1 MTLPYKSGTVR
12 VSSVY
17 GWRTLGG
24 AREYHRGVDLVST
37 GKTVTA
43 AVAGTVGQSIMITD
57 STNRTSEWGNYVRVD
72 GVDGRKYYYCH
83 LAKRLVERGAK
94 VAVGDAIGI
103 EGSTGKSTDSHLHF
117 EVRENGKS
125 IDPTAII
132 GIKNTVGA
140 VRAAKTPTKIP
151 VQTNYTINGL
161 TICRADDFSIEY
173 CDRKKKNIPE
183 DRYINGGFFG
193 NYKSASG
200 ALFTL
205 PVGNLVCDIGGVDP
219 AAEQYIKP
227 YISGG
232 KLRIGCDNNA
242 SAQYHGRKVST
253 LVKTH
258 SGKVYVAD
266 LSAPPSDAIYAISG
280 VPTVRNGDDVNYY
293 NYVKAQG
300 WDESCMY
307 ATYRNWLGIRDGE
320 IWVISGKTE
329 TKNYIYGMEFWKK
342 IRGEGFADIICLD
355 GGGSYMRKTAAGKYA
370 TVENRRINNYVTY

>member
-1 MTLPYKSGTVR
+1 MQLPYQGEVR
-12 VSSVY
+12 VSSPF
-17 GWRTLGG
+17 GWRMLCGK
-24 AREYHRGVDLVST
+24 RVYHKGIDLVGT
-37 GKTVTA
+37 DKTVR
-43 AVAGTVGQSIMITD
+43 AVVGGVVGQSIIITD
-57 STNRTSEWGNYVRVD
+57 PKNRTSEWGNYVRID
-72 GVDGRKYYYCH
+72 GEDGRLYYYCH
-83 LAKRLVERGAK
+83 LSKRLVSRGDK
-94 VAVGDAIGI
+94 VSVGDALGV
-103 EGSTGKSTDSHLHF
+103 EGSTGKSTGSHLHL

-125 IDPTAII
+125 IDPTAIL
-132 GIKNTVGA
+132 GIKNIVGA
-140 VRAAKTPTKIP
+140 VRETKTA
-151 VQTNYTINGL
+151 VRTNYTVNGL

-193 NYKSASG
+193 NYKSAAGS
-200 ALFTL
+200 LFTL

-219 AAEQYIKP
+219 TAEKYINP

-253 LVKTH
+253 LVKTR

-280 VPTVRNGDDVNYY
+280 VPTVRNGDDVDYY
-293 NYVKAQG
+293 NYVKKQG
-300 WDESCMY
+300 WDENCMY

-320 IWVISGKTE
+320 IWVISGKTS
-329 TKNYIYGMEFWKK
+329 TRNYIYGMEFWKK
-342 IRGEGFADIICLD
+342 ISGEGFSDIICLD

-370 TVENRRINNYVTY
+370 TAENRRINNYITY

>member
-1 MTLPYKSGTVR
+1 MQLPYKGEVR
-12 VSSVY
+12 VSSPF
-17 GWRTLGG
+17 GWRTLLGK
-24 AREYHRGVDLVST
+24 RVYHKGVDLVGT
-37 GKTVTA
+37 DKTVR
-43 AVAGTVGQSIMITD
+43 AVVGGVVGQSIIITD
-57 STNRTSEWGNYVRVD
+57 PKNRTSEWGNYVRVD
-72 GVDGRKYYYCH
+72 GEDGRLYYYCH
-83 LAKRLVERGAK
+83 LSKRFVSRGDN
-94 VAVGDAIGI
+94 VSVGDALGV
-103 EGSTGKSTDSHLHF
+103 EGSTGKSTGSHLHL
-117 EVRENGKS
+117 EVRENGTS
-125 IDPTAII
+125 IDPTKII
-132 GIKNTVGA
+132 GIRNTVGTVQPAKTA
-140 VRAAKTPTKIP
+140 VR
-151 VQTNYTINGL
+151 TNYTVNGL

-200 ALFTL
+200 SLFTL

-219 AAEQYIKP
+219 AAEKYIKP

-253 LVKTH
+253 LVKTR

-280 VPTVRNGDDVNYY
+280 VPTVRNGDDVDYY

-320 IWVISGKTE
+320 IWVISGKTY

-342 IRGEGFADIICLD
+342 IRSEGFSDIICLD
-355 GGGSYMRKTAAGKYA
+355 GGGSYVRKTSAGKYA
-370 TVENRRINNYVTY
+370 TVENRRINNYITY

>member
-1 MTLPYKSGTVR
+1 MQLPYKGDVR
-12 VSSVY
+12 VSSPF
-17 GWRTLGG
+17 GWRTMNGE
-24 AREYHRGVDLVST
+24 RVYHKGIDLVGT
-37 GKTVTA
+37 DKTVR
-43 AVAGTVGQSIMITD
+43 AVVGGVVGQSILITD
-57 STNRTSEWGNYVRVD
+57 PKNRTSEWGNYVRVD
-72 GVDGRKYYYCH
+72 GEDGRLYYYCH
-83 LAKRLVERGAK
+83 LSKRLLDRGAK
-94 VAVGDAIGI
+94 VSVGDAIGI
-103 EGSTGKSTDSHLHF
+103 EGSTGKSTGSHLHF

-125 IDPTAII
+125 IDPTTII
-132 GIKNTVGA
+132 GIRNAVGTVQA
-140 VRAAKTPTKIP
+140 VKTE
-151 VQTNYTINGL
+151 VRTNYTVNGL

-200 ALFTL
+200 SLFTL

-253 LVKTH
+253 LVKTR

-266 LSAPPSDAIYAISG
+266 MSEPPSDAIYAISG
-280 VPTVRNGDDVNYY
+280 VPTVRGGGDVDYY

-307 ATYRNWLGIRDGE
+307 ATYRNWLGVRDGK
-320 IWVISGKTE
+320 IWVISGKTA
-329 TKNYIYGMEFWKK
+329 TRNYIYGMEFWKK
-342 IRGEGFADIICLD
+342 IRYEKFDDIICLD
-355 GGGSYMRKTAAGKYA
+355 GGGSYVRKTGTVKYA
-370 TVENRRINNYVTY
+370 TVGNRRINNYITY

>member
-1 MTLPYKSGTVR
+1 MQLPYQGDVR
-12 VSSVY
+12 VSSPFGLRTMNGERVY
-17 GWRTLGG
+17 HKGI
-24 AREYHRGVDLVST
+24 DLVGT
-37 GKTVTA
+37 DKTVR
-43 AVAGTVGQSIMITD
+43 AVVGGVVGQSIIITD
-57 STNRTSEWGNYVRVD
+57 PKNRTSEWGNYVRVD
-72 GVDGRKYYYCH
+72 GEDGLLYYYCH
-83 LAKRLVERGAK
+83 LSKRLVSRGDK
-94 VAVGDAIGI
+94 VSVGDAIGI
-103 EGSTGKSTDSHLHF
+103 EGSTGKSTGSHLHF

-125 IDPTAII
+125 IDPTAIL
-132 GIKNTVGA
+132 GIKNIVGA
-140 VRAAKTPTKIP
+140 VREDKPKEQA
-151 VQTNYTINGL
+151 NYTVNGL

-205 PVGNLVCDIGGVDP
+205 PVGNIVCDIVGVDP
-219 AAEQYIKP
+219 AAEKYIKP

-253 LVKTH
+253 LVKTR

-266 LSAPPSDAIYAISG
+266 LSAPPPDAIYAISG
-280 VPTVRNGDDVNYY
+280 VPTVRNGDDVDYY

-307 ATYRNWLGIRDGE
+307 ATYRNWLGVRNGE

-329 TKNYIYGMEFWKK
+329 TKNYIYGMEFWRK
-342 IRGEGFADIICLD
+342 IKGEKFDDVICLD
-355 GGGSYMRKTAAGKYA
+355 GGGSYVRKTGTGKYA
-370 TVENRRINNYVTY
+370 TVGNRRINNYITY

>member
-1 MTLPYKSGTVR
+1 MQLPYKGDVR
-12 VSSVY
+12 VSSPF
-17 GWRTLGG
+17 GWRTMNGE
-24 AREYHRGVDLVST
+24 RVYHKGIDLVGT
-37 GKTVTA
+37 DKTVR
-43 AVAGTVGQSIMITD
+43 AVVGGVVGQSIIITD
-57 STNRTSEWGNYVRVD
+57 PKNRTSEWGNYVRVD
-72 GVDGRKYYYCH
+72 GEDGRLYYYCH
-83 LAKRLVERGAK
+83 LSKRLVDRGAK
-94 VAVGDAIGI
+94 VSVGDAIGI
-103 EGSTGKSTDSHLHF
+103 EGSTGKSTGSHLHF

-125 IDPTAII
+125 IDPTTII
-132 GIKNTVGA
+132 GIRNAVGTVQA
-140 VRAAKTPTKIP
+140 VKTE
-151 VQTNYTINGL
+151 VRTNYTVNGL

-200 ALFTL
+200 SLFTL

-253 LVKTH
+253 LVKTR

-280 VPTVRNGDDVNYY
+280 VPTVRGGDDVDYY

-307 ATYRNWLGIRDGE
+307 ATYRNWMGVRDGK
-320 IWVISGKTE
+320 IWVISGKTA
-329 TKNYIYGMEFWKK
+329 TRNYIYGMEFWKK
-342 IRGEGFADIICLD
+342 IRGEKFDDIICLD
-355 GGGSYMRKTAAGKYA
+355 GGGSYVRKTGTVKYA
-370 TVENRRINNYVTY
+370 TVGNRRINNYITY

>member
-1 MTLPYKSGTVR
+1 MQLPYQGEVR
-12 VSSVY
+12 VSSPF
-17 GWRTLGG
+17 GWRTLSGK
-24 AREYHRGVDLVST
+24 RVYHKGIDLVGT
-37 GKTVTA
+37 DKTVR
-43 AVAGTVGQSIMITD
+43 AVVGGVVGQSIIITD
-57 STNRTSEWGNYVRVD
+57 PANRTSEWGNYVRVD
-72 GVDGRKYYYCH
+72 GEDGRIYYYCH
-83 LAKRLVERGAK
+83 LSKRLVSRGDK
-94 VAVGDAIGI
+94 VSVGDALGV
-103 EGSTGKSTDSHLHF
+103 EGSTGKSTGSHLHL

-125 IDPTAII
+125 IDPTAIL
-132 GIKNTVGA
+132 GIKNIVGTVQP
-140 VRAAKTPTKIP
+140 AKTT
-151 VQTNYTINGL
+151 VRTNYTVNGL

-200 ALFTL
+200 SLFTL

-219 AAEQYIKP
+219 AAEKYIKP

-253 LVKTH
+253 LVKTR
-258 SGKVYVAD
+258 SGNVYVAD

-280 VPTVRNGDDVNYY
+280 VPTVRNGDDVDYY

-320 IWVISGKTE
+320 IWVISGKTY
-329 TKNYIYGMEFWKK
+329 TKNYIYGMEFWRK
-342 IRGEGFADIICLD
+342 IRGEGFSDIICLD
-355 GGGSYMRKTAAGKYA
+355 GGGSYVRKTAAGKYA
-370 TVENRRINNYVTY
+370 TVENRRINNYITY

>member
-1 MTLPYKSGTVR
+1 MSLPYKGEVR
-12 VSSVY
+12 VSSPF
-17 GWRTLGG
+17 GWRTLFGK
-24 AREYHRGVDLVST
+24 RMYHKGIDLVGT
-37 GKTVTA
+37 DKTVR
-43 AVAGTVGQSIMITD
+43 AVVGGVVGQSTIITD
-57 STNRTSEWGNYVRVD
+57 PKNRTSEWGNYVRIGGD
-72 GVDGRKYYYCH
+72 DGRLYYYCH

-103 EGSTGKSTDSHLHF
+103 EGSTGKSTGSHLHF
-117 EVRENGKS
+117 EVRENGSS
-125 IDPTAII
+125 IDPTKIL
-132 GIKNTVGA
+132 GIKNTVGT
-140 VRAAKTPTKIP
+140 VQMVKTTER
-151 VQTNYTINGL
+151 TNYTVNGL

-200 ALFTL
+200 SLFTL

-219 AAEQYIKP
+219 AAEKYIKP

-232 KLRIGCDNNA
+232 KLRLGCDNNA

-253 LVKTH
+253 LVKTR

-280 VPTVRNGDDVNYY
+280 VPTVRNGDDVDYY

-320 IWVISGKTE
+320 IWVISGT
-329 TKNYIYGMEFWKK
+329 TSTRNYIYGMEFWRK
-342 IRGEGFADIICLD
+342 IKGEKFDDVICLD
-355 GGGSYMRKTAAGKYA
+355 GGGSYVRKTGTGKYA
-370 TVENRRINNYVTY
+370 TVGNRRINNYITY

>member
-1 MTLPYKSGTVR
+1 MQLPYKGDVR
-12 VSSVY
+12 VSSPF
-17 GWRTLGG
+17 GWRTMNGE
-24 AREYHRGVDLVST
+24 RVYHKGIDLVGT
-37 GKTVTA
+37 EKTVR
-43 AVAGTVGQSIMITD
+43 AVVGGVVGQSIIITD
-57 STNRTSEWGNYVRVD
+57 PKNRTSEWGNYVRVD
-72 GVDGRKYYYCH
+72 GEDGRLYYYCH
-83 LAKRLVERGAK
+83 LSKRLVDRGAK

-103 EGSTGKSTDSHLHF
+103 EGSTGKSTGSHLHF
-117 EVRENGKS
+117 EVRKNGSS
-125 IDPTAII
+125 IDPTKIL
-132 GIKNTVGA
+132 GIKNTVGT
-140 VRAAKTPTKIP
+140 VQTTKTTER
-151 VQTNYTINGL
+151 TNYTVNGL

-200 ALFTL
+200 SLFTL

-232 KLRIGCDNNA
+232 KLRICCDNNA

-253 LVKTH
+253 LVKTR
-258 SGKVYVAD
+258 SGKVYVDD

-280 VPTVRNGDDVNYY
+280 VPTVRGGGDVDYY

-307 ATYRNWLGIRDGE
+307 ATYRNWLGVRDGK
-320 IWVISGKTE
+320 IWVISGKTA
-329 TKNYIYGMEFWKK
+329 TRNYIYGMEFWKK
-342 IRGEGFADIICLD
+342 IRYEKFDDIICLD
-355 GGGSYMRKTAAGKYA
+355 GGGSYVRKTGTVKYA
-370 TVENRRINNYVTY
+370 TVGNRRINNYITY

>member
-1 MTLPYKSGTVR
+1 MILPYQGEVR
-12 VSSVY
+12 VSSPF
-17 GWRTLGG
+17 GWRRMNGE
-24 AREYHRGVDLVST
+24 RVYHKGIDLVGT
-37 GKTVTA
+37 DKTVR
-43 AVAGTVGQSIMITD
+43 AVVSGVVGQSTIITD
-57 STNRTSEWGNYVRVD
+57 PKNRTSEWGNYVRVD
-72 GVDGRKYYYCH
+72 GEDGRLYYYCH
-83 LAKRLVERGAK
+83 LSQRLVSRGDK
-94 VAVGDAIGI
+94 VSVGDALGI
-103 EGSTGKSTDSHLHF
+103 EGSTGKSTGSHLHL

-125 IDPTAII
+125 IDPTAIL
-132 GIKNTVGA
+132 GIKNIVGA
-140 VRAAKTPTKIP
+140 VRETKTA
-151 VQTNYTINGL
+151 VRTNYTVNGL

-200 ALFTL
+200 SLFTL

-219 AAEQYIKP
+219 AAEKYIKP

-232 KLRIGCDNNA
+232 KLRLGCDNNA

-253 LVKTH
+253 LVKTR

-280 VPTVRNGDDVNYY
+280 VPTVRNGDDVDYY
-293 NYVKAQG
+293 NYVKKQG

-320 IWVISGKTE
+320 IWVISGKTS
-329 TKNYIYGMEFWKK
+329 TRNYIYGMEFWHK
-342 IRGEGFADIICLD
+342 IRGEGFSDIICLD

-370 TVENRRINNYVTY
+370 TVENRRINNYITY

>member
-1 MTLPYKSGTVR
+1 MQLPYKGDVR
-12 VSSVY
+12 VSSPF
-17 GWRTLGG
+17 GWRTMNGE
-24 AREYHRGVDLVST
+24 RVYHKGIDLVGT
-37 GKTVTA
+37 DKTVR
-43 AVAGTVGQSIMITD
+43 AVVGGVVGQSILITD
-57 STNRTSEWGNYVRVD
+57 PKNRTSEWGNYVRVD
-72 GVDGRKYYYCH
+72 GEDGRLYYYCH
-83 LAKRLVERGAK
+83 LSKRLVDRGAK

-103 EGSTGKSTDSHLHF
+103 EGSTGKSTGSHLHF

-125 IDPTAII
+125 IDPTTII
-132 GIKNTVGA
+132 CIRNAVGTVQA
-140 VRAAKTPTKIP
+140 VKTE
-151 VQTNYTINGL
+151 VRTNYTVNGL

-200 ALFTL
+200 SLFTL

-253 LVKTH
+253 LVKTR

-266 LSAPPSDAIYAISG
+266 LYAPPSDAIYAISG
-280 VPTVRNGDDVNYY
+280 VPTVRNGDDVDYY

-307 ATYRNWLGIRDGE
+307 ATYRNWLGVRDGK
-320 IWVISGKTE
+320 IWVISGKTA
-329 TKNYIYGMEFWKK
+329 TRNYIYGMEFWKK
-342 IRGEGFADIICLD
+342 LRDEKFDDIICLD
-355 GGGSYMRKTAAGKYA
+355 GGGSYVRKTGTGKYA
-370 TVENRRINNYVTY
+370 TVGNRRINNYITY

>member
-1 MTLPYKSGTVR
+1 MQLPYKGDVR
-12 VSSVY
+12 VSSPF
-17 GWRTLGG
+17 GWRTMNGE
-24 AREYHRGVDLVST
+24 RVYHKGIDLVGT
-37 GKTVTA
+37 DKTVR
-43 AVAGTVGQSIMITD
+43 AVVGGVVGQSIIITD
-57 STNRTSEWGNYVRVD
+57 PKNRTSEWGNYVRVD
-72 GVDGRKYYYCH
+72 GEDGRLYYYCH
-83 LAKRLVERGAK
+83 LSKRLVDRGAK
-94 VAVGDAIGI
+94 VSVGDAIGI
-103 EGSTGKSTDSHLHF
+103 EGSTGKSTGSHLHF

-125 IDPTAII
+125 IDPTTII
-132 GIKNTVGA
+132 GIRNAVGTVQ
-140 VRAAKTPTKIP
+140 AAKTE
-151 VQTNYTINGL
+151 VRTNYTVNGL

-193 NYKSASG
+193 NFKSASG
-200 ALFTL
+200 SLFTL

-253 LVKTH
+253 LVKTR
-258 SGKVYVAD
+258 SGNVYVAD

-280 VPTVRNGDDVNYY
+280 VPTVRGGDDVDYY

-307 ATYRNWLGIRDGE
+307 ATYRNWLGVRDGK
-320 IWVISGKTE
+320 IWVISGKTA
-329 TKNYIYGMEFWKK
+329 TRNYIYGMEFWKK
-342 IRGEGFADIICLD
+342 IRDEKFDDIICLD
-355 GGGSYMRKTAAGKYA
+355 GGGSYVRKTGTGKYA
-370 TVENRRINNYVTY
+370 TVGNRRINNYITY

>member
-1 MTLPYKSGTVR
+1 MQLPYKGDVR
-12 VSSVY
+12 VSSPF
-17 GWRTLGG
+17 GWRTMNGE
-24 AREYHRGVDLVST
+24 RVYHKGIDLVGT
-37 GKTVTA
+37 DKTVR
-43 AVAGTVGQSIMITD
+43 AVVGGVVGQSILITD
-57 STNRTSEWGNYVRVD
+57 PKNRTSEWGNYVRVD
-72 GVDGRKYYYCH
+72 GEDGRLYYYCH
-83 LAKRLVERGAK
+83 LSKRLVDRGAK
-94 VAVGDAIGI
+94 VSVGDAIGI
-103 EGSTGKSTDSHLHF
+103 EGSTGKSTGSHLHF

-125 IDPTAII
+125 IDPTTII
-132 GIKNTVGA
+132 GIRNAVGTVQ
-140 VRAAKTPTKIP
+140 AAKTEMR
-151 VQTNYTINGL
+151 TNYTINGL

-200 ALFTL
+200 SLFTL

-253 LVKTH
+253 LVKTR

-280 VPTVRNGDDVNYY
+280 VPTVRNGDDVDYY
-293 NYVKAQG
+293 NYVKKQG

-320 IWVISGKTE
+320 IWVISGKTS
-329 TKNYIYGMEFWKK
+329 TRNYIYGMEFWKK
-342 IRGEGFADIICLD
+342 IRDEKFDDIICLD
-355 GGGSYMRKTAAGKYA
+355 GGGSYVRKTGTGKYA
-370 TVENRRINNYVTY
+370 TVGNRRINNYITY

>member
-1 MTLPYKSGTVR
+1 MNLPYKGTVR
-12 VSSVY
+12 VSSPF

-24 AREYHRGVDLVST
+24 VREYHKGIDLV
-37 GKTVTA
+37 GADKTVR
-43 AVAGTVGQSIMITD
+43 AVVGGVVGQSIIITD
-57 STNRTSEWGNYVRVD
+57 PKNRTSEWGNYVRVD
-72 GVDGRKYYYCH
+72 GEDGRLYYYCH
-83 LAKRLVERGAK
+83 LAKRLVGRGAK

-103 EGSTGKSTDSHLHF
+103 EGSTGESTGSHLHF
-117 EVRENGKS
+117 EVRENGTS
-125 IDPTAII
+125 IDPTKIL
-132 GIKNTVGA
+132 GIKNTVGT
-140 VRAAKTPTKIP
+140 VQTTKTTER
-151 VQTNYTINGL
+151 TNYTFNGL

-200 ALFTL
+200 SLFTL
-205 PVGNLVCDIGGVDP
+205 PVGNLVCDIGGVEP
-219 AAEQYIKP
+219 SAEKYINP

-232 KLRIGCDNNA
+232 KLRLGCDNNA

-253 LVKTH
+253 LVKTR
-258 SGKVYVAD
+258 SGKVYVSD

-280 VPTVRNGDDVNYY
+280 VPTVRNGDDVDYY

-307 ATYRNWLGIRDGE
+307 ATYRNWLGVRDGK
-320 IWVISGKTE
+320 IWVISGKTY

-342 IRGEGFADIICLD
+342 IRGEKFDDIICLD
-355 GGGSYMRKTAAGKYA
+355 GGGSYVRKTGTGKYA
-370 TVENRRINNYVTY
+370 TVGNRRINNYITY

>member
-1 MTLPYKSGTVR
+1 MQLPYKGEVR
-12 VSSVY
+12 VSSPF
-17 GWRTLGG
+17 GWRMLCGK
-24 AREYHRGVDLVST
+24 RVYHKGIDLVGT
-37 GKTVTA
+37 DKTVR
-43 AVAGTVGQSIMITD
+43 AVVGGVVGQSIIITD
-57 STNRTSEWGNYVRVD
+57 TTNRTSEWGNYVRID
-72 GVDGRKYYYCH
+72 GEDGRLYYYCH
-83 LAKRLVERGAK
+83 LSKRLVSRGDK
-94 VAVGDAIGI
+94 VSVGDALGV
-103 EGSTGKSTDSHLHF
+103 EGSTGKSTGSHLHL

-125 IDPTAII
+125 IDPTAIL
-132 GIKNTVGA
+132 GIKNIVGA
-140 VRAAKTPTKIP
+140 VRETKTQ
-151 VQTNYTINGL
+151 VRTNYTVNGL

-200 ALFTL
+200 SLFTL

-219 AAEQYIKP
+219 AAEKYIKP

-232 KLRIGCDNNA
+232 KLRLGCDNNA

-253 LVKTH
+253 LVKTR

-280 VPTVRNGDDVNYY
+280 VPTVRNGDDVDYY

-320 IWVISGKTE
+320 IWVISGKTS
-329 TKNYIYGMEFWKK
+329 TRNYIYGMEFWKK
-342 IRGEGFADIICLD
+342 ICGEGFSDIICLD
-355 GGGSYMRKTAAGKYA
+355 GGGSYVRKTAAGKYA
-370 TVENRRINNYVTY
+370 TAENRRINNYITY

>member
-1 MTLPYKSGTVR
+1 MQLPYQGEVR
-12 VSSVY
+12 VSSPF
-17 GWRTLGG
+17 GWRMLCGK
-24 AREYHRGVDLVST
+24 RVYHKGIDLVGT
-37 GKTVTA
+37 DKTVR
-43 AVAGTVGQSIMITD
+43 AVVDGVVGQSIIITD
-57 STNRTSEWGNYVRVD
+57 PANRTSEWGNYVRID
-72 GVDGRKYYYCH
+72 GEDGRLYYYCH
-83 LAKRLVERGAK
+83 LSKRLVSRGDK
-94 VAVGDAIGI
+94 VLVGDALGI
-103 EGSTGKSTDSHLHF
+103 EGSTGKSTGSHLHL

-125 IDPTAII
+125 IDPTAIL
-132 GIKNTVGA
+132 GIKNIVGA
-140 VRAAKTPTKIP
+140 VRETKTAAR
-151 VQTNYTINGL
+151 TNYTVNGL

-193 NYKSASG
+193 NYKSAAGS
-200 ALFTL
+200 LFTL

-219 AAEQYIKP
+219 AAEKYIKP

-232 KLRIGCDNNA
+232 KLRLGCDNNA

-253 LVKTH
+253 LVKTR

-280 VPTVRNGDDVNYY
+280 VPTVRDGDDVDYY

-320 IWVISGKTE
+320 IWVISGKTY

-342 IRGEGFADIICLD
+342 ISGEGFSDIICLD
-355 GGGSYMRKTAAGKYA
+355 GGGSYVRKTSAGKYA
-370 TVENRRINNYVTY
+370 TVENRRINNYITY

>member
-1 MTLPYKSGTVR
+1 MQLPYKGDVR
-12 VSSVY
+12 VSSPF
-17 GWRTLGG
+17 GWRTMNGE
-24 AREYHRGVDLVST
+24 RVYHKGIDLVGT
-37 GKTVTA
+37 DKTVR
-43 AVAGTVGQSIMITD
+43 AVVGGVVGQSIIITD
-57 STNRTSEWGNYVRVD
+57 PKNRTSEWGNYVRVD
-72 GVDGRKYYYCH
+72 GEDGRLYYYCH
-83 LAKRLVERGAK
+83 LSKRLVDRGAK
-94 VAVGDAIGI
+94 VSVGDAIGI
-103 EGSTGKSTDSHLHF
+103 EGSTGKSTGSHLHF
-117 EVRENGKS
+117 EVRENGSS
-125 IDPTAII
+125 IDPTKIL
-132 GIKNTVGA
+132 GIKNTVGT
-140 VRAAKTPTKIP
+140 VQTTKTTER
-151 VQTNYTINGL
+151 TNYTVNGL

-200 ALFTL
+200 SLFTL

-242 SAQYHGRKVST
+242 SSQYHGRKVST
-253 LVKTH
+253 LVKTR

-266 LSAPPSDAIYAISG
+266 MSEPPSDAIYAISG
-280 VPTVRNGDDVNYY
+280 VPTVRGGGDVDYY

-307 ATYRNWLGIRDGE
+307 ATYRNWLGVRDGK
-320 IWVISGKTE
+320 IWVISGKTY

-342 IRGEGFADIICLD
+342 IRDEKFDDIICLD
-355 GGGSYMRKTAAGKYA
+355 GGGSYVRKTGTGKYA
-370 TVENRRINNYVTY
+370 TVGNRRINNYITY

>member
-1 MTLPYKSGTVR
+1 MQLPYQGEVR
-12 VSSVY
+12 VSSPF
-17 GWRTLGG
+17 GWRTMNGQ
-24 AREYHRGVDLVST
+24 RVYHKGIDLVGT
-37 GKTVTA
+37 DKTVR
-43 AVAGTVGQSIMITD
+43 AVVGGVVGQSIIITD
-57 STNRTSEWGNYVRVD
+57 PTNRTSEWGNYVRVD
-72 GVDGRKYYYCH
+72 GEDGRLYYYCH
-83 LAKRLVERGAK
+83 LSKRLVDRGAK

-103 EGSTGKSTDSHLHF
+103 EGSTGKSTGSHLHF
-117 EVRENGKS
+117 EVRENGSS
-125 IDPTAII
+125 IDPTKIL
-132 GIKNTVGA
+132 GIKNTVGT
-140 VRAAKTPTKIP
+140 VQTAKTTER
-151 VQTNYTINGL
+151 TNYTVNGL

-173 CDRKKKNIPE
+173 CDCKKKNIPE

-200 ALFTL
+200 TLFTL

-253 LVKTH
+253 LVKTR

-280 VPTVRNGDDVNYY
+280 VPTVRNGDDVDYY

-307 ATYRNWLGIRDGE
+307 ATYRNWLGIRDGK
-320 IWVISGKTE
+320 IWVISGKTS
-329 TKNYIYGMEFWKK
+329 TRNYIYGMEFWRK
-342 IRGEGFADIICLD
+342 IRGEGFSDIICLD
-355 GGGSYMRKTAAGKYA
+355 GGGSYMRKTATGKYA
-370 TVENRRINNYVTY
+370 TVENRRINNYITY